1 MLILSLNVRN
11 GGRQALPY
19 RSAWMERQQPDLLT
33 LQEVTATTGLRP
45 VLPMGGRV
53 SPP

>member
-19 RSAWMERQQPDLLT
+19 LSARMERQHPDLLT
-33 LQEVTATTGLRP
+33 LQEVTATTDLRP
-45 VLPMGGRV
+45 VLPMGSRA